1 MIISLF
7 YCNFEK
13 NKSTLNMNIKRIL
26 STLLLL
32 LSVLS
37 FSSCIGDKG
46 NVLESYDI
54 GTIIDNNGQPI
65 IKTDNIYISLTGSS
79 LELPTAD
86 EIKRCLFT
94 FTLDWDNQPE
104 GAYESGIYSADISIQ
119 ESWNALLTETIAN
132 KPFAESDSINNIS
145 EPYLTTIGDNTIIT
159 FESSYEVADET
170 SVQLI
175 TGNIN
180 ETEKI
185 ITLDYIY
192 YTGYT
197 PNITTTKRG
206 WQSYILPKLD
216 ENYTLIFRFKSLT
229 TPSFKIENYKSPDGD
244 KNKNCYLYTLQY
256 KSVNK

>member
-1 MIISLF
+1 M
-7 YCNFEK
+7 N
-13 NKSTLNMNIKRIL
+13 NKTTFS
-26 STLLLL
+26 SVLLLL
-32 LSVLS
+32 GIIC

-119 ESWNALLTETIAN
+119 ESWNALLTETITN

-145 EPYLTTIGDNTIIT
+145 EPYLTTIGDNTIIS

-256 KSVNK
+256 KAVNK